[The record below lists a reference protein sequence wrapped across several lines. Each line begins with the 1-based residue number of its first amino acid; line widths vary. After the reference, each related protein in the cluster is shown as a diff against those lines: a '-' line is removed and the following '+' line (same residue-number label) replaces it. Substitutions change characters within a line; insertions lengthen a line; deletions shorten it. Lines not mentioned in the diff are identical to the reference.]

1 MENGNERKN
10 PKAYIAEQPLTKQ
23 MRLDGGQRKP
33 ALKKCTEESPSIAL
47 WSRRTAARYK
57 VVHDFVSRNVTKFE
71 AVLLQIM
78 QTSAIEGR
86 TINKIKSTPRVDHG
100 RRHLEFHF

>member
-33 ALKKCTEESPSIAL
+33 AIRNPSGE
-47 WSRRTAARYK
+47 K
-57 VVHDFVSRNVTKFE
+57 MH
-71 AVLLQIM
+71 
-78 QTSAIEGR
+78 
-86 TINKIKSTPRVDHG
+86 
-100 RRHLEFHF
+100 

>member
-1 MENGNERKN
+1 VNSDLHERWYFTGVVGKSFS
-10 PKAYIAEQPLTKQ
+10 P
-23 MRLDGGQRKP
+23 
-33 ALKKCTEESPSIAL
+33 EESPSIAL

-57 VVHDFVSRNVTKFE
+57 VVHDFVSRHVTKFE

-78 QTSAIEGR
+78 QTSAIEGG
-86 TINKIKSTPRVDHG
+86 TINKIKNTPSVDQG